1 MTRDEILALK
11 AGPELDALVAEKVVG
26 VSIVREN
33 GVPVMEHSHHDPHLI
48 GVGGKRVPPH
58 PASTEMY
65 WAWLVVG
72 HLERRGMWWTAE
84 YYQHDDPPYRW
95 EFCNPIGKGLFLP
108 YEAVAPTLPLAICRA
123 ALLTVME
130 VDA

>member
-1 MTRDEILALK
+1 MTRDEILAME
-11 AGPELDALVAEKVVG
+11 AGPELDALVAAEVMG
-26 VSIVREN
+26 VSIVRES
-33 GVPVMEHSHHDPHLI
+33 GIPAMEHSHHDPHLI
-48 GVGGKRVPPH
+48 GVGGQRLPP
-58 PASTEMY
+58 PNVSGDTGP
-65 WAWLVVG
+65 AWLVVE
-72 HLERRGMWWTAE
+72 HLEGRGMWWTAE

-95 EFCNPIGKGLFLP
+95 EFCNPMGKGLFLP